1 MASDN
6 ERVEPWIWTRVMEK
20 YETNK
25 NTLSFVRKVHVFM
38 DTHKVP
44 CKVQQ
49 LFVTALLKADGI
61 DHVILVVKQLMEIMH
76 EYESAAVAMRF
87 SRGLPPDLINQL
99 QDQMNGLKES
109 TYKWAR
115 EVCADMGIDDI
126 DEELEAVKKWLDW
139 MNKQPNKSQIE
150 LECQALVEHMRAIPA
165 DQFSN

>member
-1 MASDN
+1 MAAGKEVCIVIREKF
-6 ERVEPWIWTRVMEK
+6 ERH
-20 YETNK
+20 K
-25 NTLSFVRKVHVFM
+25 NTMLFIQKANNFM
-38 DTHKVP
+38 VTHKVP
-44 CKVQQ
+44 DNVRA
-49 LFVTALLKADGI
+49 LFMLALGHADGI
-61 DHVILVVKQLMEIMH
+61 DHVILVVNQLMEIMH

-109 TYKWAR
+109 TYRWAR

-126 DEELEAVKKWLDW
+126 DEELEAVKKWLGW

-165 DQFSN
+165 DQFSS